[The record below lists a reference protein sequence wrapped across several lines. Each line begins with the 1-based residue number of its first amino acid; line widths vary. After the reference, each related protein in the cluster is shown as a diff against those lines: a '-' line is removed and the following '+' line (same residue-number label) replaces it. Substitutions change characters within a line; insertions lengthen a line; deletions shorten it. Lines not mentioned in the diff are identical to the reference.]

1 MSQIQK
7 AWFADVRRNLVL
19 SIDVDG
25 NVALSTVLAAVST
38 ARTKAILLGLSKQVT
53 RQ

>member
-7 AWFADVRRNLVL
+7 AWFADIHRNLVL

-25 NVALSTVLAAVST
+25 NVALSTVLAAVSA
-38 ARTKAILLGLSKQVT
+38 ARTKGILPGLDKQAT